1 MRITPSLFKRKSR
14 RISRLALQ
22 FEDERKALINRAIYM
37 SAGMCSIFV
46 PLFGLLDLIF
56 KPHLFYA
63 LLAIRL
69 GVTVICISMM
79 FLSKLPLGVK
89 HSYALTMT
97 VALVVCIAISMMC
110 FIDDGASDPYY
121 AGINLIIVG
130 MGIMFPFTL
139 QESILMGIMIW
150 LTYFLPNVMIKE
162 PHENTI
168 FINNNFFLLST
179 VIISVVGTQFNLR
192 SRKNQW
198 NAHRRL
204 KLAHQRIKNHAKELE
219 DKVKER
225 TQRLLQSERL
235 AVVGQLA
242 GGIAHDFN
250 NLLTSI
256 LGISE
261 LLLNTMDKKDR
272 IRSDIESIHRVSIRA
287 ADLIKQLLAFS
298 RRQILMPK
306 VLKLNDE
313 IKEIES
319 LLQRLIGENI
329 ELVIDTDE
337 DTGNVRVDPVQIEQI
352 LFNLCVN
359 ARDAMPDGGKLFIE
373 TENMVLSNTYCSA
386 KNLSIPSGE
395 YVVVAVSDTGA
406 GMSQEVQNKIFEP
419 FFTTKEKGKGTGLGL
434 STVYGIVKQ
443 SNGDIIVYSEQNNGT
458 TFKIFL
464 PRIKQDIGSSRIKM
478 KNSQPPRGNETI
490 LVVEDEDDV
499 RDITVR
505 MLKKQGYK
513 VLSAKEGNQA
523 LDVSDNYKG
532 KIDLLVTDVIMPIMN
547 GKALA
552 EKLSSRRES
561 IKVLFLSG
569 YTDSMISHQGVL
581 NENTLF
587 LAKPFTLET
596 LSHKIRN
603 IFDN

>member
-1 MRITPSLFKRKSR
+1 MRFTSSLIKRKSKKV
-14 RISRLALQ
+14 SRLALQ
-22 FEDERKALINRAIYM
+22 FENERKTLINRAIYIC
-37 SAGMCSIFV
+37 SAMCSIFV

-56 KPHLFYA
+56 KPHLFYV
-63 LLAIRL
+63 LLVMRL
-69 GVTVICISMM
+69 GVTVICISIL
-79 FLSKLPLGVK
+79 FLSKLSFGMRHP
-89 HSYALTMT
+89 YALTLT
-97 VALVVCIAISMMC
+97 VALVVCVAISMMC

-139 QESILMGIMIW
+139 PESVFMGIMIW
-150 LTYFLPNVMIKE
+150 LSYFLPNVMIKE
-162 PHENTI
+162 PQETTI

-179 VIISVVGTQFNLR
+179 IIISIVGTQFNLR

-204 KLAHQRIKNHAKELE
+204 KLAHRRIKSHAKELE

-261 LLLNTMDKKDR
+261 LLLNTMEKKDR
-272 IRSDIESIHRVSIRA
+272 IRGDIESIHRVSIRA

-306 VLKLNDE
+306 VLNLNDE

-329 ELVIDTDE
+329 ELIIDTST

-359 ARDAMPDGGKLFIE
+359 ARDAMPDGGRLFIE
-373 TENMVLSNTYCSA
+373 TENMTLTNTYCSI
-386 KNLSIPSGE
+386 KNLSVPPGE
-395 YVVVAVSDTGA
+395 YVVVAVSDTGT
-406 GMSQEVQNKIFEP
+406 GMSQEVQTKIFEP

-443 SNGDIIVYSEQNNGT
+443 SNGDIIVYSEQNSGT

-464 PRIKQDIGSSRIKM
+464 PRIKQDTGSTQLKKK
-478 KNSQPPRGNETI
+478 KNQLPRGTETI

-532 KIDLLVTDVIMPIMN
+532 TIDLLVTDVIMPVMN

-552 EKLSSRRES
+552 EKLSSRRET